1 MEYMA
6 QQIHASLAKIGN
18 LVGWNPLV
26 RAEVDHINSCMS
38 FAGNQYAQQ
47 KYLLDRVPQDVRDLM
62 AVNVRLSSELAVKNC
77 EIAALKAADQ
87 IATGELAAK
96 DREIAALKAATDKCL
111 AKDREIAAL
120 KATIAHK
127 DDNIAAVKRVA
138 KLTEMQLKQHEDK
151 LVAKLTAEAKLAAEN
166 AEMIK
171 TAKLI
176 AEMNKEKAG
185 MQSGMDKAT
194 AKLAADHAEKIKSLA
209 AEHAENIKSLEDKLK
224 KANAKFADRVAA
236 DVESKKVLQKRI
248 DELQKE
254 TRTLKDNYEKSLGR
268 VIGTQRDTKAQLNE
282 LKRARGAGAL
292 AQGARFQSP
301 IDDLLSEYPLPSL
314 NGPYGH

>member
-1 MEYMA
+1 MSSTQQTMEYLA
-6 QQIHASLAKIGN
+6 QQIHISLAKIGN

-26 RAEVDHINSCMS
+26 RAEVDHINNCMS

-62 AVNVRLSSELAVKNC
+62 AVNVRLSSELAAKNC
-77 EIAALKAADQ
+77 ELAALKAA
-87 IATGELAAK
+87 ATGELAAK
-96 DREIAALKAATDKCL
+96 DREIAALKAATNKCL
-111 AKDREIAAL
+111 IKDREIASL

-127 DDNIAAVKRVA
+127 DDNIATVKRLA
-138 KLTEMQLKQHEDK
+138 KLTEIQLKENEDN

-166 AEMIK
+166 K
-171 TAKLI
+171 TAKLV
-176 AEMNKEKAG
+176 AG

-209 AEHAENIKSLEDKLK
+209 AEHAENIKSLEDKLN

-268 VIGTQRDTKAQLNE
+268 VIGTQKDTKAQLNE
-282 LKRARGAGAL
+282 LKRARGASAL
-292 AQGARFQSP
+292 AEGARFKSP

>member
-1 MEYMA
+1 MEYLA
-6 QQIHASLAKIGN
+6 QQIHISLAKIGN

-26 RAEVDHINSCMS
+26 RAEVDHINNCMS

-62 AVNVRLSSELAVKNC
+62 AVNVRLSSELAAKNC
-77 EIAALKAADQ
+77 ELAALKAA
-87 IATGELAAK
+87 ATGELAAK
-96 DREIAALKAATDKCL
+96 DREIAALKAATNKCL
-111 AKDREIAAL
+111 IKDREIASL

-127 DDNIAAVKRVA
+127 DDNIATVKRLA
-138 KLTEMQLKQHEDK
+138 KLTEIQLKENEDN

-166 AEMIK
+166 K
-171 TAKLI
+171 TAKLV
-176 AEMNKEKAG
+176 AG

-209 AEHAENIKSLEDKLK
+209 AEHAENIKSLEDKLN

-268 VIGTQRDTKAQLNE
+268 VIGTQKDTKAQLNE
-282 LKRARGAGAL
+282 LKRARGASAL
-292 AQGARFQSP
+292 AEGARFKSP

>member
-1 MEYMA
+1 MSSTQQTMEYLA
-6 QQIHASLAKIGN
+6 QQIHISLAKIGN

-26 RAEVDHINSCMS
+26 RAEVDHINNCMS

-62 AVNVRLSSELAVKNC
+62 AVNVRLSSELAAKNC

-96 DREIAALKAATDKCL
+96 DREIAALKAATNKCL
-111 AKDREIAAL
+111 IKDREIASL

-127 DDNIAAVKRVA
+127 DDNIATVKRLA
-138 KLTEMQLKQHEDK
+138 KLTEMQLKENEDN

-166 AEMIK
+166 K
-171 TAKLI
+171 TAKLVS
-176 AEMNKEKAG
+176 G
-185 MQSGMDKAT
+185 MQSGMDKT
-194 AKLAADHAEKIKSLA
+194 IAKLAADHAEKIKSLA
-209 AEHAENIKSLEDKLK
+209 AEHAENIKSLEDKLN

-236 DVESKKVLQKRI
+236 DKESKKVLQKRI

-268 VIGTQRDTKAQLNE
+268 VIGTQKDTKAQLNE
-282 LKRARGAGAL
+282 LKRARGASAL
-292 AQGARFQSP
+292 AEGARFKSP

>member
-1 MEYMA
+1 MSSTQQTMEYLA
-6 QQIHASLAKIGN
+6 QQIHTSLAKIGN

-26 RAEVDHINSCMS
+26 RAEVDHINNCMS
-38 FAGNQYAQQ
+38 FAGNQYTQQ

-62 AVNVRLSSELAVKNC
+62 AVNVRLSSELAAKDR

-111 AKDREIAAL
+111 AKDREISAL

-127 DDNIAAVKRVA
+127 DDNIAALKRVA
-138 KLTEMQLKQHEDK
+138 KLTETQLKQHEDK
-151 LVAKLTAEAKLAAEN
+151 LVAKLTAEAKLT
-166 AEMIK
+166 

-185 MQSGMDKAT
+185 IQSGMDKAI

-209 AEHAENIKSLEDKLK
+209 ENIQSLEDKLK

-268 VIGTQRDTKAQLNE
+268 VIGTQRDQLNE
-282 LKRARGAGAL
+282 LKRARGEGAL

-301 IDDLLSEYPLPSL
+301 IDDLLSEYPSL
-314 NGPYGH
+314 NGPYDH

>member
-1 MEYMA
+1 
-6 QQIHASLAKIGN
+6 
-18 LVGWNPLV
+18 
-26 RAEVDHINSCMS
+26 MS

-62 AVNVRLSSELAVKNC
+62 AVNVRLSSELAAKNC
-77 EIAALKAADQ
+77 ELAALKAA
-87 IATGELAAK
+87 ATGELAAK
-96 DREIAALKAATDKCL
+96 DREIAALKAATNKCL
-111 AKDREIAAL
+111 IKDREIASL

-127 DDNIAAVKRVA
+127 DDNIATVKRLA
-138 KLTEMQLKQHEDK
+138 KLTEMQLKENEDN

-166 AEMIK
+166 K
-171 TAKLI
+171 TAKLV
-176 AEMNKEKAG
+176 AG

>member
-1 MEYMA
+1 MSSTQQTMEYLA
-6 QQIHASLAKIGN
+6 QQIHISLAKIGN

-26 RAEVDHINSCMS
+26 RAEVDHINNCMS

-62 AVNVRLSSELAVKNC
+62 AVNVRLSSELAAKNC
-77 EIAALKAADQ
+77 ELAALKAA
-87 IATGELAAK
+87 ATGELAAK
-96 DREIAALKAATDKCL
+96 DREIAALKAATNKCL
-111 AKDREIAAL
+111 IKDREIASL

-127 DDNIAAVKRVA
+127 DDNIATVKRLA
-138 KLTEMQLKQHEDK
+138 KLTEMQLKENEDN

-166 AEMIK
+166 K
-171 TAKLI
+171 TAKLV
-176 AEMNKEKAG
+176 AG

-209 AEHAENIKSLEDKLK
+209 AEHAENIKSLEDKLN

-268 VIGTQRDTKAQLNE
+268 VIGTQKDTKAQLNE
-282 LKRARGAGAL
+282 LKRARGASAL
-292 AQGARFQSP
+292 AQGARFKSP

>member
-1 MEYMA
+1 MSSTQQTMEYLA
-6 QQIHASLAKIGN
+6 QQIHISLAKIGN

-26 RAEVDHINSCMS
+26 RAEVDHINNCMS

-62 AVNVRLSSELAVKNC
+62 AVNVRLSSELAAKNC
-77 EIAALKAADQ
+77 ELAALKAA
-87 IATGELAAK
+87 ATGELAAK
-96 DREIAALKAATDKCL
+96 DREIAALKAATEKCL
-111 AKDREIAAL
+111 VKDRVIASL

-127 DDNIAAVKRVA
+127 DDNIATVKRLA
-138 KLTEMQLKQHEDK
+138 KLTEIQLKENEDN

-166 AEMIK
+166 K
-171 TAKLI
+171 TAKLVSGI
-176 AEMNKEKAG
+176 
-185 MQSGMDKAT
+185 QSGMDKAT
-194 AKLAADHAEKIKSLA
+194 AKLTADHAEKIKSLA
-209 AEHAENIKSLEDKLK
+209 AEHAENIKSLEDKLN

-236 DVESKKVLQKRI
+236 DKESKKVLQKRI

-268 VIGTQRDTKAQLNE
+268 VIGTQKDTKAQLNE
-282 LKRARGAGAL
+282 LKRARGASAL
-292 AQGARFQSP
+292 AQGARFKSP